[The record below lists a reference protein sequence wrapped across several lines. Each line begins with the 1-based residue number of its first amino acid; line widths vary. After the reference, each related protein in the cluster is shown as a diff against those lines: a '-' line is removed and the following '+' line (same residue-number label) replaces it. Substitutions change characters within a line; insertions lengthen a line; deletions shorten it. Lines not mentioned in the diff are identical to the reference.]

1 MGSRPPHAGLALP
14 PPSRFDPLCWLVS
27 CTQAPPPCLPYSVH
41 GFLSRPKSPFQISG
55 GFAVVR
61 YSFFWHHVLLLR
73 FLKTR
78 QSGGADRV
86 LLNLAAQGVL
96 IPRARGSIGL
106 PDAEKRF
113 AVGGV
118 LRTLPGLVVGFEED
132 RLDSV
137 RRRPALDGLVV
148 PLGLLRAGKEGI
160 GPAGSR
166 GWASP
171 FRRFEFQLPPSGL
184 RRHF

>member
-1 MGSRPPHAGLALP
+1 MRPNARSVIATFLLATPFLNKVIARLMISSLNRIP
-14 PPSRFDPLCWLVS
+14 VS
-27 CTQAPPPCLPYSVH
+27 NQ
-41 GFLSRPKSPFQISG
+41 RW
-55 GFAVVR
+55 VR
-61 YSFFWHHVLLLR
+61 HRAHVRFWHHGLLLR
-73 FLKTR
+73 FLITR
-78 QSGGADRV
+78 HSEGTDRV
-86 LLNLAAQGVL
+86 LLNLAVQCVL

-118 LRTLPGLVVGFEED
+118 VRTLPGLVVGLEED

-148 PLGLLRAGKEGI
+148 PLGLLSAGKEGI

>member
-1 MGSRPPHAGLALP
+1 MRPNARSVIATFLLATPFLNKVIARLMI
-14 PPSRFDPLCWLVS
+14 SSLNRISVS
-27 CTQAPPPCLPYSVH
+27 NQ
-41 GFLSRPKSPFQISG
+41 RW
-55 GFAVVR
+55 VR
-61 YSFFWHHVLLLR
+61 HRAHIRFWHHGLLLR
-73 FLKTR
+73 FLITR
-78 QSGGADRV
+78 HSEGTDRV
-86 LLNLAAQGVL
+86 LLNLAVQCVL
-96 IPRARGSIGL
+96 IPRARGSIGV